1 MARDEDRDG
10 VGAYR
15 SSHCAGSP
23 GPPDPRRELPVGHRG
38 SIRNLQELPPHR
50 ALEHRALRGEGEG
63 KRGPPAAEVV
73 PELAGKLPVE
83 GRGWARRGRR
93 EPGETELHERPSL
106 HPGPEL
112 PPLGGNRRPRHGG
125 SVGPPSTPAT
135 RVGPVPAPFRT
146 MASMRVLAVGW
157 EVEGR
162 GVARGEFSSAESLAS
177 YDAVLIDPEP
187 LPSLWEPH
195 ALLEPDGVWRL
206 HPRRDFGL
214 GRALDNLFSARR
226 RELEDLLLHGGGML
240 VVRVRPP
247 GEGVEIPGN
256 PPHHLDRYAFLPRAS
271 LVSGSHHLGLPGGL
285 RLVPRRG
292 RDLSVAAPAHP
303 MAPYLQA
310 LAPGGYEAVLVPTLG
325 APLASFGRVLATNR
339 VGDTVAWDLPVGTGR
354 ILFLPSFPGT
364 SAAETGEHLLPALA
378 SLLAQPLPED
388 LPDWASG
395 YPLPGE
401 EALPGRET
409 ALARKREALE
419 REEEEL
425 RAERWGYDLLRGL
438 LSPRG
443 RAGLAAAAGAALSR
457 LGFSVSPAEE
467 DGGTLLA
474 RGPEGELLVRVALSP
489 FGPVGPEEHR
499 ALLLALDERRSEKGE
514 DTRGLLLV
522 VAEPRLDPRRR
533 GPQWTEAVERGCRD
547 HGLRLAAA
555 YDLFKAVRHVLGGGD
570 PAEVRGGLL
579 AGEGAWQWRR

>member
-1 MARDEDRDG
+1 MAWDEDWDG
-10 VGAYR
+10 VRAHSPSHRAGRTR
-15 SSHCAGSP
+15 SPQPCGK
-23 GPPDPRRELPVGHRG
+23 LPVGHRG
-38 SIRNLQELPPHR
+38 PVGNPQELPPHR
-50 ALEHRALRGEGEG
+50 ALEHRAPRGEGNC
-63 KRGPPAAEVV
+63 KRGPLAAEVV

-83 GRGWARRGRR
+83 GCRWAGRGRR
-93 EPGETELHERPSL
+93 EPGEPELHQASSL
-106 HPGPEL
+106 HLRPEL
-112 PPLGGNRRPRHGG
+112 PPRGGNRRPRHAG
-125 SVGPPSTPAT
+125 SVFPPGPPAI
-135 RVGPVPAPFRT
+135 RVGPAPAPFRT
-146 MASMRVLAVGW
+146 MAPMRVLAVGW
-157 EVEGR
+157 EVEGP
-162 GVARGEFSSAESLAS
+162 GVARGEFPSAESLAS

-226 RELEDLLLHGGGML
+226 GEIEDLLLHGGGML
-240 VVRVRPP
+240 VIRVRPP

-256 PPHHLDRYAFLPRAS
+256 PPHRLDRYAFLPRAS

-285 RLVPRRG
+285 RFVPRRG
-292 RDLSVAAPAHP
+292 RDLSVAAPIHP
-303 MAPYLQA
+303 VAPYLQA
-310 LAPGGYEAVLVPTLG
+310 LAPWGYEAVLVPTLG

-364 SAAETGEHLLPALA
+364 SPAETGEHLLPALV

-401 EALPGRET
+401 DALRGREA
-409 ALARKREALE
+409 ALAQQREALE
-419 REEEEL
+419 REEEKL

-443 RAGLAAAAGAALSR
+443 RAGLAAAASDALSR

-499 ALLLALDERRSEKGE
+499 ALLLALDQRRSEKGE
-514 DTRGLLLV
+514 DTRGLLLAL
-522 VAEPRLDPRRR
+522 AEPRLDPRRR

-570 PAEVRGGLL
+570 PTEVRQGLL
-579 AGEGAWQWRR
+579 AGEGAWRWKR